1 MLPLLRVTH
10 VFAVALWLGS
20 VAFFTVAGLLI
31 FQSFR
36 DVSALPADQR
46 PTWLPLPEMF
56 ARESPEGFPTPL
68 RLEQG
73 SRAAGVAVS
82 GIFPVY
88 YVTQAACG
96 VVALLTALLLAR
108 GGEGRG
114 HGVRLAL
121 CALALATA
129 LGGWWLERRVT
140 ELRVPR
146 NELTDQVLATPTP
159 PAELLAEA
167 RAARAEFG
175 RWHGY
180 SLIQNFATL
189 VCVAGITLSIPWLSG
204 GPPRG
209 R

>member
-1 MLPLLRVTH
+1 MLSLLRVTH
-10 VFAVALWLGS
+10 VFAVALWFGS

-46 PTWLPLPEMF
+46 PSWLPLPEMF

-88 YVTQAACG
+88 YAAQAGCG

-114 HGVRLAL
+114 HGVRLSL
-121 CALALATA
+121 CALALVTV
-129 LGGWWLERRVT
+129 LGGWWLEYRVT

-146 NELTDQVLATPTP
+146 NELTEQALATSSPS
-159 PAELLAEA
+159 AERLAEA

-180 SLIQNFATL
+180 SLIQNFVTL
-189 VCVAGITLSIPWLSG
+189 ALAAGITCSIPSLSG
-204 GPPRG
+204 GSPRG
-209 R
+209 

>member
-1 MLPLLRVTH
+1 MLSLLRVTH
-10 VFAVALWLGS
+10 VFAVALWFGS

-46 PTWLPLPEMF
+46 PPWLPLPEAF
-56 ARESPEGFPTPL
+56 ARESPDGFPNPL

-73 SRAAGVAVS
+73 SRAAGVAVG

-88 YVTQAACG
+88 YATQAGCG

-108 GGEGRG
+108 GDEGRG
-114 HGVRLAL
+114 DGVRLAL
-121 CALALATA
+121 CGLALATV
-129 LGGWWLERRVT
+129 LGGWRLERRVT

-146 NELTDQVLATPTP
+146 NELTDQALASPS
-159 PAELLAEA
+159 PAGLIDEA
-167 RAARAEFG
+167 REARAEFG

-180 SLIQNFATL
+180 SLIQNFVTL
-189 VCVAGITLSIPWLSG
+189 VLVAGVTFYIPSLSAV
-204 GPPRG
+204 PPRG